1 MVPFVSGASSCQS
14 PFSHVFVLL
23 HQTKSVVVQAHLL
36 VSPKATHPGK
46 GEENQK
52 EAFLELMKDD
62 QAGLL
67 CTEREKEE
75 QEEEERERETE
86 RERDRE
92 RQREREIEKDR

>member
-36 VSPKATHPGK
+36 VLPKATHPGK

-67 CTEREKEE
+67 CTEREEKEE
-75 QEEEERERETE
+75 QEEERE
-86 RERDRE
+86 RERDRDRDGE
-92 RQREREIEKDR
+92 SEREIERDR